1 MGMLT
6 GRVALI
12 TGAASGI
19 GEATARRFAKQGA
32 LVAIADLDEGEGERV
47 RREIE
52 QGGGEAIFLR
62 CDASESQ
69 SVEQAIGATVVRWGR
84 LDIVFANAGIAGVW
98 APLED
103 LRPEEWDRTI
113 ETNLR
118 SVYLTVHHALP
129 HLRAGGGGSV
139 IITSSISGNRTF
151 AQPGAI
157 AYSTSKAA
165 QVAFMK
171 MAALELA
178 RYNIRVNAVCPGT
191 IHTNIGQHLHQR
203 NVEKVDIA
211 IEMPEGSPALHG
223 GLGQPGDVAEACL
236 FLASDMS
243 RHISG
248 AELYIDGGESLL
260 R

>member
-1 MGMLT
+1 MLS

-19 GEATARRFAKQGA
+19 GEATARRFAEEGA
-32 LVAIADLDEGEGERV
+32 RVAIADLNQGEGERV
-47 RREIE
+47 QREIE
-52 QGGGEAIFLR
+52 QGGGEALFLH
-62 CDASESQ
+62 CDVSESQ
-69 SVEQAIGATVVRWGR
+69 PVEQAVRAMVEHWGR
-84 LDIVFANAGIAGVW
+84 LDVVFANAGIGGVW

-103 LRPEEWDRTI
+103 LQPEEWDQTI
-113 ETNLR
+113 QTNLR
-118 SVYLTVHHALP
+118 SVYLTLHYALP
-129 HLRAGGGGSV
+129 HLRTSGSGSV

-191 IHTNIGQHLHQR
+191 IRTNIGQHLHQR
-203 NVEKVDIA
+203 NLKEVEIS
-211 IEMPEGSPALHG
+211 IEMPQGSPTLHG
-223 GLGQPGDVAEACL
+223 GQGFPSDVAEVCL
-236 FLASDMS
+236 FLASD
-243 RHISG
+243 RSG
-248 AELYIDGGESLL
+248 HVSGVELYVDGAESLL

>member
-1 MGMLT
+1 MGMLS
-6 GRVALI
+6 GRVALV

-19 GEATARRFAKQGA
+19 GEAAARRFAEEGA
-32 LVAIADLDEGEGERV
+32 RIAIVDLDEAEGERV

-52 QGGGEAIFLR
+52 RGGGEAIFLR
-62 CDASESQ
+62 CDASEATAVQ
-69 SVEQAIGATVVRWGR
+69 RAVGATVERWGR
-84 LDIVFANAGIAGVW
+84 LDVVFANAGIAGVW
-98 APLED
+98 APIAD

-118 SVYLTVHHALP
+118 SVYLVVHYALP
-129 HLRAGGGGSV
+129 HLRAGGGGSI

-151 AQPGAI
+151 AQAGAI

-178 RYNIRVNAVCPGT
+178 RYGIRVNAVCPGT
-191 IHTNIGQHLHQR
+191 IRTNIGQHMQQR
-203 NVEKVDIA
+203 NLDEVEIA
-211 IEMPEGSPALHG
+211 IELPEGSPALHG
-223 GLGQPGDVAEACL
+223 GVGQPPDVAEACL

-243 RHISG
+243 RHVSG
-248 AELYIDGGESLL
+248 VELYVDGAESLL

>member
-1 MGMLT
+1 MGMLS

-19 GEATARRFAKQGA
+19 GEATARRFAEEGA
-32 LVAIADLDEGEGERV
+32 RVAIADLNQGEGERV
-47 RREIE
+47 QREIE
-52 QGGGEAIFLR
+52 QGGGEALFLH

-69 SVEQAIGATVVRWGR
+69 PVEQAVRATVEHWGR
-84 LDIVFANAGIAGVW
+84 LDIVFANAGSGGVW

-103 LRPEEWDRTI
+103 LQPEEWDRTI
-113 ETNLR
+113 QTNLR
-118 SVYLTVHHALP
+118 SVYLTLHYALP
-129 HLRAGGGGSV
+129 HLRTSGSGSV

-191 IHTNIGQHLHQR
+191 IRTNIGQHLHQR
-203 NVEKVDIA
+203 NLKEVEIP
-211 IEMPEGSPALHG
+211 IEMPQGSPTLHG
-223 GLGQPGDVAEACL
+223 GRGFPSDVAEVCL
-236 FLASDMS
+236 FLASD
-243 RHISG
+243 RSG
-248 AELYIDGGESLL
+248 HVSGVELYVDGAESLL